1 MKKFLPLF
9 IAATSLV
16 TSCGNV
22 DMESKTAEL
31 SEKLDEVTTSDVSKE
46 TTTAEAKEEY
56 SSTSTETTAAAETE
70 KAMSP
75 LNDVEGKDIII
86 DCTDLAYI
94 ASAGL
99 RIFLGILQSA
109 QEKGGHVY
117 IKGINDSVRAVFTIT
132 GFSNIFEF
140 K

>member
-1 MKKFLPLF
+1 MKTT
-9 IAATSLV
+9 IEEQD
-16 TSCGNV
+16 GNV
-22 DMESKTAEL
+22 VAILEGNLDTA
-31 SEKLDEVTTSDVSKE
+31 
-46 TTTAEAKEEY
+46 
-56 SSTSTETTAAAETE
+56 AAAETE

-94 ASAGL
+94 SSAGL
-99 RIFLGILQSA
+99 RIFLSILQNA
-109 QEKGGHVY
+109 QAKGGHVY
-117 IKGINDSVRAVFTIT
+117 IKGINDNVRAVFTIT

>member
-1 MKKFLPLF
+1 MNVR
-9 IAATSLV
+9 IEEID
-16 TSCGNV
+16 GNV
-22 DMESKTAEL
+22 VAILEGN
-31 SEKLDEVTTSDVSKE
+31 LD
-46 TTTAEAKEEY
+46 
-56 SSTSTETTAAAETE
+56 TAAAAGTE

-94 ASAGL
+94 SSAGL
-99 RIFLGILQSA
+99 RIFLGILQNA
-109 QEKGGHVY
+109 QAKGGHVY
-117 IKGINDSVRAVFTIT
+117 IKGINDNVRAVFTIT